1 MKPGGKYGQYGNA
14 YGLYYRNGE
23 RADATENSPEHSWC
37 KQTDTEPQDIPC
49 GSCGSWVLLDILGE
63 PTCEPVKLLGLYDVI
78 DFGKHNGKLL
88 ADVIHEDWKWV
99 NWGIHECD
107 RFFCD
112 IDEVYQESGEVLF
125 KDEVLTDKNIDKIRQ
140 HIGMVFQAFE
150 LFPHLTVLEN
160 LILAPTYLKLLSK
173 EEAIKK
179 AQELL
184 ERVNLL
190 DKINVYPNTLSGGQ
204 KQRIAIVR
212 SLLMNPDIMLFDEP
226 TSALDPEMVKE
237 VLNVIKD
244 LAKSGM
250 TICIVTHEME
260 FAKEIIAILSGL
272 LILLCGSG
280 GVLFFNLNKK
290 LKSIQVD
297 REASAEWKKLYDEKE
312 DENKVLSGRCNEL
325 YVHRR
330 TQADEINQLTVEV
343 TKKEVELVKKD
354 VVIAE
359 KEAEL
364 HKKDTEIAKIKLEMA
379 ELKYNKCI
387 RKKCDNRRP
396 QRNEIEE

>member
-1 MKPGGKYGQYGNA
+1 
-14 YGLYYRNGE
+14 
-23 RADATENSPEHSWC
+23 
-37 KQTDTEPQDIPC
+37 
-49 GSCGSWVLLDILGE
+49 
-63 PTCEPVKLLGLYDVI
+63 
-78 DFGKHNGKLL
+78 
-88 ADVIHEDWKWV
+88 
-99 NWGIHECD
+99 
-107 RFFCD
+107 
-112 IDEVYQESGEVLF
+112 
-125 KDEVLTDKNIDKIRQ
+125 
-140 HIGMVFQAFE
+140 
-150 LFPHLTVLEN
+150 
-160 LILAPTYLKLLSK
+160 
-173 EEAIKK
+173 
-179 AQELL
+179 
-184 ERVNLL
+184 
-190 DKINVYPNTLSGGQ
+190 
-204 KQRIAIVR
+204 
-212 SLLMNPDIMLFDEP
+212 
-226 TSALDPEMVKE
+226 
-237 VLNVIKD
+237 
-244 LAKSGM
+244 
-250 TICIVTHEME
+250 ME

-312 DENKVLSGRCNEL
+312 EENKVLSGRCNEL
-325 YVHRR
+325 YKHRR